1 MDDYRIRMAT
11 MRGEF
16 RGDVT
21 RDTFDFRHRFS
32 RVLMQQGRVQLDAD
46 FNEQASIMVHYLRGL
61 AVDLMGPH
69 AAAAGTDGERTNH
82 FQVSVSEDDE
92 HLVVAPGIY
101 YVNGIRCENLEET
114 QVPIPEE
121 HASFLVYLD
130 VWERH
135 MAAVEEDLIRE
146 VALNG
151 PDTATRAKIEWQVK
165 LLPDATLENNDYAT
179 FMEELEGRLKPGT
192 GRLRA
197 WARRREETDPEPC
210 LIDPEARY
218 RGPEN
223 QLYRVEIHNGGRGR
237 ARGGAT
243 FKWSR
248 ENGSVYFPIV
258 KPVAGRT
265 VTLAHLG
272 RDARFGLKPND
283 WVEITDDEEA
293 LTPERPPM
301 LQIESIDPDTCEVT
315 LKNPP
320 SSGRLGT
327 ELHKHPYL
335 RRWDHK
341 GLDIPNGL
349 PVSEVG
355 PTSRN
360 WIPLE
365 DGVEIQ
371 FLGERGTSHR
381 YEVGDYWQIPAR
393 TITGDVEWPGPVDNP
408 DFLPAHGIIHC
419 YAPLAMVTR
428 NNNETFT
435 VNDLRRWI
443 IKLWNDASG
452 I

>member
-1 MDDYRIRMAT
+1 MDDYRLRMAT

-21 RDTFDFRHRFS
+21 RDSFDFRHRFS

-46 FNEQASIMVHYLRGL
+46 FNAQASIMVHYLRGL

-69 AAAAGTDGERTNH
+69 AAAAGTDGERTDY
-82 FQVSVSEDDE
+82 FQVSVPEGDE
-92 HLVVAPGIY
+92 HLALAPGIY

-114 QVPIPEE
+114 RMRIPGE
-121 HASFLVYLD
+121 HDNFLVYLD

-135 MAAVEEDLIRE
+135 VAAVEEDSIRE

-165 LLPDATLENNDYAT
+165 LLPDVTLENNAYTA
-179 FMEELEGRLKPGT
+179 FLEELEDRLKPGT

-197 WARRREETDPEPC
+197 RARRREATDPEPC
-210 LIDPEARY
+210 LTDPEARY

-223 QLYRVEIHNGGRGR
+223 QLYRVEIHNGGRSR

-283 WVEITDDEEA
+283 WVEIMDDEEA
-293 LTPERPPM
+293 LTPERPPL
-301 LQIESIDPDTCEVT
+301 LQVESIDADTSEVT
-315 LKNPP
+315 LRDSP

-335 RRWDHK
+335 RRWDHT
-341 GLDIPNGL
+341 GVDIPNGL
-349 PVSEVG
+349 PVTEVG
-355 PTSRN
+355 ATSRR
-360 WIPLE
+360 WTPLE

-381 YEVGDYWQIPAR
+381 YAVGDYWLIPAR
-393 TITGDVEWPGPVDNP
+393 TVTGDVDWPGPVNNP
-408 DFLPAHGIIHC
+408 DFLRAHGIVHH
-419 YAPLAMVTR
+419 YAPLARVVR
-428 NNNETFT
+428 NNNGTFT

-452 I
+452 M